1 MTSGLSVHIDG
12 VLVGRL
18 WLDDDKRFC
27 FQYDLKWLTSS
38 RIPLSLAL
46 PLRSEPYLADTSHP
60 FFTNLLPEER
70 IRAAIARNLGLSP
83 DNDYGLLEW
92 LGGDCAGAVSLYPA
106 SIPPE
111 TGDGS
116 YQVLSEDQLAVIIAD
131 LPRRPL
137 LAGES
142 GIRLSLAGAQNKL
155 PVRFDGNQFYLC
167 LGAVASTHIIKPAI
181 AGLDDSV
188 VNEAYCMSLARSIGL
203 DVPPSFLF
211 RAGEGSVFV
220 VERYDRI
227 IADTGVIRLH
237 QEDFCQALGILP
249 QYKYEA
255 EGGPSLAAC
264 SDLLRRASIRP
275 GRDLQAL
282 IDWVIYAVLIG
293 NCDAH
298 AKNMSLLL
306 LDDGPRLAPFYDLIS
321 TRIYAHYGLANRLAM
336 KIGGEADPTALRQEH
351 WQRFAE
357 EIGVKP
363 KLVLKQINDMAARV
377 EAKRLQLFKGEF
389 APYRCDALYRLIQLI
404 GEQVE
409 WTRKWAGGERL
420 RQKAL

>member
-1 MTSGLSVHIDG
+1 MTGGLSVRIDG
-12 VLVGRL
+12 ALVGRL
-18 WLDDDKRFC
+18 WLDADKRFC
-27 FQYDLKWLTSS
+27 FQYATEWLANS

-46 PLRSEPYLADTSHP
+46 PLRPEPYLADVSHP

-70 IRAAIARNLGLSP
+70 IRVAIARNLGISP
-83 DNDYGLLEW
+83 NNDYGLLER

-106 SIPPE
+106 TIHLE
-111 TGDGS
+111 ITAGS
-116 YQVLSEDQLAVIIAD
+116 YQILSEAELAAIIAD

-167 LGAVASTHIIKPAI
+167 HGTAASTHIIKPAI
-181 AGLDDSV
+181 EGLDNSA
-188 VNEAYCMSLARSIGL
+188 VNEAYCMALARSIGL
-203 DVPPSFLF
+203 DVPRSFLF
-211 RAGEGSVFV
+211 QAGDVSFFV

-227 IADTGVIRLH
+227 ISDTGVIRLH

-249 QYKYEA
+249 HYKYET

-264 SDLLRRASIRP
+264 SDLLRRTSIRP

-282 IDWVIYAVLIG
+282 IDWVIYAVLTG

-298 AKNMSLLL
+298 AKNISLLL

-321 TRIYAHYGLANRLAM
+321 TRIYAHYGLMNRLAM
-336 KIGGEADPTALRQEH
+336 KIGGEAEPAALRREH

-363 KLVLKQINDMAARV
+363 KLVLKRINDMAARV
-377 EAKRLQLFKGEF
+377 EAQRLQLFKGEF

-404 GEQVE
+404 GEQTE
-409 WTRKWAGGERL
+409 RTGKWVG
-420 RQKAL
+420 

>member
-1 MTSGLSVHIDG
+1 MTGGLSVHIDG
-12 VLVGRL
+12 ALVGQL
-18 WLDDDKRFC
+18 WLDADKRFC
-27 FQYDLKWLTSS
+27 FQYATEWLANS

-46 PLRSEPYLADTSHP
+46 PLRPESYLADASHP

-70 IRAAIARNLGLSP
+70 IRAAIARNLGISP
-83 DNDYGLLEW
+83 NNDYGLLER

-106 SIPPE
+106 TIQPE
-111 TGDGS
+111 TATGS
-116 YQVLSEDQLAVIIAD
+116 YQALSGDELSAIIAD

-155 PVRFDGNQFYLC
+155 PVRFDGNRFYLC
-167 LGAVASTHIIKPAI
+167 HGTAASTHIIKPAI
-181 AGLDDSV
+181 EGLDNSA
-188 VNEAYCMSLARSIGL
+188 VNEAYCMALARSIGL
-203 DVPPSFLF
+203 DVPGSFLF
-211 RAGEGSVFV
+211 QAGETSFFV

-227 IADTGVIRLH
+227 IADTSVIRLH

-255 EGGPSLAAC
+255 EGGPSLATC
-264 SDLLRRASIRP
+264 CDLLRHTSIRP

-282 IDWVIYAVLIG
+282 IDWVIYAVLTG

-298 AKNMSLLL
+298 AKNISLLL

-321 TRIYAHYGLANRLAM
+321 TRIYAHYGLTTRLAM
-336 KIGGEADPTALRQEH
+336 KIGGEAEPTALRVQH

-363 KLVLKQINDMAARV
+363 KLILKRINEMAARV
-377 EAKRLQLFKGEF
+377 EAQRLQLFQGVF
-389 APYRCDALYRLIQLI
+389 STYRCDALYRLIQLI
-404 GEQVE
+404 GEQTE
-409 WTRKWAGGERL
+409 RTRKWVG
-420 RQKAL
+420 